1 MYMKPIT
8 NIKIYDLPETL
19 VASGYAMIEGYSEEA
34 VKGEVA
40 QILLDHMDDNL
51 TENRHYKRAMK
62 LTKAP
67 LNSGHP
73 NFLSGIIVS
82 MDVTFT
88 NKVYVE
94 WQRYHFQQIITSQ
107 STMHRLSKFDLD
119 EAFIE
124 YVDPIIIHH
133 LKYLQKNYNENPTKE
148 NYLKLL
154 YSCPS
159 GLKLTARITTNY
171 LQLMNMYSQRRNH
184 RLPEWQE
191 FSKQL
196 VEELPLFYGLLEANG
211 KLDSKDKKVDVN
223 E

>member
-40 QILLDHMDDNL
+40 QILLDHMEDNL
-51 TENRHYKRAMK
+51 SENRHYKRAMK

-154 YSCPS
+154 YSCSS

-196 VEELPLFYGLLEANG
+196 VEELPLFYELLEANG

>member
-40 QILLDHMDDNL
+40 QILLDHIDDNL

-196 VEELPLFYGLLEANG
+196 VEELPLFYELLEANG

>member
-1 MYMKPIT
+1 MKPIT

-19 VASGYAMIEGYSEEA
+19 VASGYAMIEEYNDDA

-40 QILLDHMDDNL
+40 QILLDHMEDNL

-184 RLPEWQE
+184 RLPEWRYFCQ
-191 FSKQL
+191 QL
-196 VEELPLFYGLLEANG
+196 LEELPLFYELLEMNG
-211 KLDSKDKKVDVN
+211 ALYKDDVQEKLD
-223 E
+223 